1 MIKQTILFD
10 MDDTLIHCNKFF
22 DMVIDQ
28 FADQM
33 EAWFHGYHLS
43 ISEVKKKQAELD
55 LNRVLASGFSPSHFP
70 ESFVETYDYYSDL
83 TGRRKTQAEIE
94 RLTEL
99 GSSVYGHS
107 IEPYPY
113 MEQTL
118 KTLAAEGHE
127 LHLYTGGDP
136 AVQMRK
142 IKEAGLERFFADRI
156 HITRHKNT
164 EFLEGILS
172 NNGMDRSRT
181 WMIGNS
187 LRTDMIP
194 ALTCGIHAI
203 FMPAELEWSYNEVE
217 VTVQPSGAYFTLSS
231 LHLIPETIKG
241 YVEGNLQVPD
251 TGLSSSPPAAAEEPD
266 GFKK

>member
-1 MIKQTILFD
+1 MTKQTILFD
-10 MDDTLIHCNKFF
+10 MDDTLIYCNKFF
-22 DMVIDQ
+22 DMVMDQ

-43 ISEVKKKQAELD
+43 IEEVKKKQAELD
-55 LNRVLASGFSPSHFP
+55 LSRVLVSGFSPSHFP
-70 ESFVETYDYYSDL
+70 ESFVETYEYYSDL
-83 TGRRKTQAEIE
+83 TGRIKSTAEIE

-113 MEQTL
+113 MEETL
-118 KTLAAEGHE
+118 RALTLEGHE

-142 IKEAGLERFFADRI
+142 VKEAGLERFFHDRI

-164 EFLEGILS
+164 EFLEGILTS
-172 NNGMDRSRT
+172 SGLDRSRT

-187 LRTDMIP
+187 LRTDIIP

-203 FMPAELEWSYNEVE
+203 FMPAELEWSYNQVE
-217 VTVQPSGAYFTLSS
+217 VDVEPAGAYFTLSS
-231 LHLIPETIKG
+231 LHLIPEAIRS
-241 YVEGNLQVPD
+241 YVEANPQEPEAEGD
-251 TGLSSSPPAAAEEPD
+251 TSSSAAQPASGD
-266 GFKK
+266 R